1 MNTSTNPNAL
11 GFLAQGLSAVAP
23 RMEPGK
29 AAAACAQAAGRL
41 TQAMIQTNEPI
52 ALRSL
57 SQALSAVAPR
67 MESKEAAAAAK
78 SMEDQT
84 SAMSDMVGQFQV
96 LPEFE
101 RGRAQPRTGN
111 PVVDR
116 SLNAGKEKLAN
127 VRSAPS
133 RPAPPQRPAAAAG
146 SKPASDYAP
155 VRRRAV
161 GAEDVARDPPHAV
174 REDDVLRGAAEPG
187 ERRVREGRPGEL
199 GLRAVYHDAGHRRPA
214 RRAASLDNL

>member
-1 MNTSTNPNAL
+1 MDKVTQQNA
-11 GFLAQGLSAVAP
+11 
-23 RMEPGK
+23 
-29 AAAACAQAAGRL
+29 
-41 TQAMIQTNEPI
+41 
-52 ALRSL
+52 AL
-57 SQALSAVAPR
+57 V
-67 MESKEAAAAAK
+67 EEAAAAAK

-84 SAMSDMVGQFQV
+84 SAMTEMVGQFQV

-133 RPAPPQRPAAAAG
+133 RPAPAPRPAAS
-146 SKPASDYAP
+146 SKPAGDFAP

-161 GAEDVARDPPHAV
+161 GAEDVDWK
-174 REDDVLRGAAEPG
+174 EF
-187 ERRVREGRPGEL
+187 
-199 GLRAVYHDAGHRRPA
+199 
-214 RRAASLDNL
+214 